1 MMWKK
6 SNLSPIN
13 NLYTRF
19 HSQYCFKTCPP
30 FLTFSRKSFTLLNFS
45 LHRVLTVS
53 CNQLNLLKIL
63 SKMAVISV
71 TKKRS
76 GGGESAKRGPWLHNY
91 LCTTWPSWRRQE
103 NTRNIWEIGW
113 MRKIKSLNKQ
123 LSSTPKLSILNIWK
137 TPPSYFYHNLLS

>member
-30 FLTFSRKSFTLLNFS
+30 FLTLSRKIFTLLNFS

-71 TKKRS
+71 TKKKIWRW
-76 GGGESAKRGPWLHNY
+76 GERKERVLATY
-91 LCTTWPSWRRQE
+91 LSLYYLTLLATPRKYKKYM
-103 NTRNIWEIGW
+103 RNRLNE
-113 MRKIKSLNKQ
+113 KSLNKQ
-123 LSSTPKLSILNIWK
+123 LSSTSKLSILNIWK